1 MKKLIFSIFLLI
13 TLGLSNKSF
22 AQEEKSVSVTCRKYE
37 QNGRYHNSDNGL
49 MFNLYSG
56 ILNYRIKEDENGN
69 KYIHLTCYKI
79 YDMDESIGSDCF
91 PAYQRNEPTK
101 RRNVIGGKVYE
112 FCTSLPMGEML
123 YFN

>member
-13 TLGLSNKSF
+13 TLGFSNKSF
-22 AQEEKSVSVTCRKYE
+22 AQEEKSVSVVCKKSELNGKYHDSE
-37 QNGRYHNSDNGL
+37 MGPMY
-49 MFNLYSG
+49 NLYSG

-69 KYIHLTCYKI
+69 KYIQLTCYKI
-79 YDMDESIGSDCF
+79 YLEQYTDSDCF

-112 FCTSLPMGEML
+112 FCTMLPMGEWL